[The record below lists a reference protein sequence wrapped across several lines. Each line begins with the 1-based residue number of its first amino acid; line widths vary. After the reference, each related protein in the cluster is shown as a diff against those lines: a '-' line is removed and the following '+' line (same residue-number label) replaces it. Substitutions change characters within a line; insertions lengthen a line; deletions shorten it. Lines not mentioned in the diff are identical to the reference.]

1 MFRHFYVIFSYN
13 SSLSLYFNFT
23 IPLNVITL
31 VVARAL
37 YWYVNNLDPKPFF
50 VYLFTCLFIY
60 LFIPDNEDFRKT
72 MENDDMVLSKRHSSF
87 LSLIFIPNL
96 LIYLTQL
103 PDHFWSSRIFGNWIV
118 QFWKARTKHWKIILF
133 SYSAFKWIIHSAWFP
148 LLK

>member
-1 MFRHFYVIFSYN
+1 M
-13 SSLSLYFNFT
+13 
-23 IPLNVITL
+23 ITL

-103 PDHFWSSRIFGNWIV
+103 PDHFWSSRIFGN
-118 QFWKARTKHWKIILF
+118 
-133 SYSAFKWIIHSAWFP
+133 
-148 LLK
+148 